1 MSYNEAIFTLDTK
14 ELEKLQQ
21 KLSMLPKNAEYELN
35 NFMWNKAGDVL
46 KKKVMQNMPR
56 SKRDKSNYK
65 DVPKTHA
72 KDVESLDKITYNLG
86 IKVQTKL
93 KPKSK
98 DFGYLIFPDEGRG
111 KHQKIGQDF
120 FGKALE
126 SEADKLKTE
135 LSEYLN
141 KKIEEELNNGNYTS

>member
-14 ELEKLQQ
+14 DLEKLQQ
-21 KLSMLPKNAEYELN
+21 KLLMLPKRAEYELN
-35 NFMWNKAGDVL
+35 NFMWNNAGDVL
-46 KKKVMQNMPR
+46 KKKVMQNMPC

-65 DVPKTHA
+65 NVPKTHA
-72 KDVESLDKITYNLG
+72 KDVESLDKISYNLG

-111 KHQKIGQDF
+111 KHQKVGQNF

-126 SEADKLKTE
+126 SESEKLKKE
-135 LSEYLN
+135 LINHLN
-141 KKIEEELNNGNYTS
+141 KKIEEELNNGN